1 MVKQTWGIIGL
12 GWLGQKLSEH
22 LSQKG
27 IENWGTRSQDFD
39 WGCDDFPTKPCDVL
53 FLNTPPLLQ
62 INPENFVAKI
72 PTGGYRRIIFISSI
86 SVYGNQAGSITEQTT
101 TEPMTE
107 SARWLVA
114 VENLLSEKF
123 TGKLTVIRP
132 GGLVGGDRHPAK
144 SLSQSQRPCAGNSAV
159 NLIHRDDL
167 VQIIWAAA
175 QAESAWSVINAVTP
189 FHPAKKEY
197 YGEWTAARGMA
208 PVLFTDVQEP
218 SKIVRSDVLPKIYS
232 SWLRP
237 RLD

>member
-1 MVKQTWGIIGL
+1 MKQTWGIIGL

-101 TEPMTE
+101 TEPMTD

-114 VENLLSEKF
+114 VENLLSLGSSF
-123 TGKLTVIRP
+123 GK
-132 GGLVGGDRHPAK
+132 
-144 SLSQSQRPCAGNSAV
+144 
-159 NLIHRDDL
+159 NLR
-167 VQIIWAAA
+167 
-175 QAESAWSVINAVTP
+175 
-189 FHPAKKEY
+189 
-197 YGEWTAARGMA
+197 
-208 PVLFTDVQEP
+208 
-218 SKIVRSDVLPKIYS
+218 
-232 SWLRP
+232 
-237 RLD
+237 